1 MSSVEASLRRVQ
13 ERLERERAEGLPPRP
28 PAPDRPVTP
37 VRRTATP
44 ADQLTRE
51 RKQELWDYLLA
62 EHPDLAQMI
71 RSAKATFGAI
81 ELEAV
86 LIQGKPALS
95 YGKLRPFNAIR
106 IEACLP
112 DRKSMPKSTRN
123 QP

>member
-1 MSSVEASLRRVQ
+1 MGSIDASLERVRA
-13 ERLERERAEGLPPRP
+13 RLERERAEGLPPRP
-28 PAPDRPVTP
+28 APPDLPATA
-37 VRRTATP
+37 VRRTPTP

-51 RKQELWDYLLA
+51 RKQELWDFLLA
-62 EHPDLAQMI
+62 EHPDLAQLI
-71 RSAKATFGAI
+71 RSAKQTFGAI

-112 DRKSMPKSTRN
+112 DRKSMSKSKGAV
-123 QP
+123 